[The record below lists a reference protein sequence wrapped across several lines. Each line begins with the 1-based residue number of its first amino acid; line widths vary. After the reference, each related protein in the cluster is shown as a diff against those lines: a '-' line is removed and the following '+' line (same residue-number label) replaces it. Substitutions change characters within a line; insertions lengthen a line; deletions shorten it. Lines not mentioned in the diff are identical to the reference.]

1 MVTAEGHLVVIIGTI
16 NMSLNTLVIDG
27 LKLVKS
33 TVFDYTENIT
43 IFRLQIRFYAFK
55 KIPFFGT
62 IFLVFFF
69 FSSFLFLFC
78 LHSKCIES
86 SLAGDQIQAR
96 TVTYTTPAAM
106 PDS

>member
-69 FSSFLFLFC
+69 FLLFFFFFAC
-78 LHSKCIES
+78 TQS
-86 SLAGDQIQAR
+86 
-96 TVTYTTPAAM
+96 V
-106 PDS
+106 